1 MKAELIDEIAELRE
15 NVDMYLFHVKSLLMG
30 GDKIGAEV
38 IGQMRSFA
46 EHFNDLSDDLESLDP
61 NYDEGLALMKK
72 LKRITAS
79 IEEVADDLPERFDLT
94 YFDGAMS
101 IKK

>member
-15 NVDMYLFHVKSLLMG
+15 NIDMYLFHVKSLLMG
-30 GDKIGAEV
+30 GDEIGAEV

-61 NYDEGLALMKK
+61 NYDEGVALMNK

-79 IEEVADDLPERFDLT
+79 IEEVAGDLPERFDGAF
-94 YFDGAMS
+94 FDGAVAA
-101 IKK
+101 KK